1 MNIHQATTSFEKW
14 TRERTPVI
22 DADLRFKH
30 QQMKS
35 ELYLFLRGTFYR
47 WAQLFPQICKDEAH
61 APKVLAVGDLHLGSF
76 GTWRDFE
83 GRLNWGVD
91 DFDDAFP
98 LPYTNDLIRFA
109 ASIRLAA
116 NDQNISI
123 GFKDGCDVFLESYR
137 ETLRCGG
144 KPFVLAESASH
155 MEALGFDQIKPPK
168 RFWEKLNALPPVPQK
183 QQLHSKVILGEVM
196 PKQVREFKV
205 VRRRAGMGSLGQPRF
220 VAIGDC
226 EGGCVA
232 REAKKMVP
240 SACRWVISLTENRKT
255 SPNSLD
261 PFYEQIM
268 TRAVRSRDP
277 FQRVLKGWVIRRL
290 SPDSNPIELADLPR
304 KRDDER
310 LLHAMGDEAANVHL
324 GSRGQVKAVLR
335 HLQRQKSNWLRSAA
349 KKMAKAIES
358 DWKDYRKP

>member
-1 MNIHQATTSFEKW
+1 VNIHQATTSFEKW

-47 WAQLFPQICKDEAH
+47 WAQLFPQICKDEAR

-91 DFDDAFP
+91 DFDDSFP
-98 LPYTNDLIRFA
+98 LPYTNDLTRLA

-123 GFKDGCDVFLESYR
+123 GFKDGCDVFLESYV
-137 ETLRCGG
+137 ETLRTGG

-155 MEALGFDQIKPPK
+155 METLGIDQLKPPK
-168 RFWEKLNALPPVPQK
+168 RFWEKLNALPVVPK
-183 QQLHSKVILGEVM
+183 NQQLHSGSIFSEVM
-196 PKQVREFKV
+196 PKQVHEFKV

-240 SACRWVISLTENRKT
+240 SACRWVISLTDSRER
-255 SPNSLD
+255 SRSSLD

-268 TRAVRSRDP
+268 THAVRSRDP
-277 FQRVLKGWVIRRL
+277 FQRTLKGWVIRRL

-304 KRDDER
+304 ERDDER
-310 LLHAMGDEAANVHL
+310 LLHAMGAEAANVHL
-324 GSRGQVKAVLR
+324 GSRRQVKAVLR
-335 HLQRQKSNWLRSAA
+335 HLQRQKSNWLRNAA

-358 DWKDYRKP
+358 DWKDYRRS